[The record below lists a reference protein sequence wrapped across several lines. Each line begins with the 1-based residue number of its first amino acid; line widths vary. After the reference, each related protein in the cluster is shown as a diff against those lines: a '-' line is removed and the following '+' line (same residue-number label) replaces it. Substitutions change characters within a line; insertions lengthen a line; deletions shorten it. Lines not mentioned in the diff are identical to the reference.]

1 VIYFVT
7 VNYYSTSLVE
17 KLVSSILL
25 DRDIDCQ
32 VIIVNNS
39 PDDDSIHSLKSES
52 IFILEAG
59 DNLGFGKACNLGLN
73 WIYNQNSE
81 AIIWLINPDAYLV
94 ESSVK
99 QASLFFETYPEVSI
113 LGTIVYDPTGKIW
126 FGNGQFFAKNG
137 TIIADDCLSP
147 ELEVLPYIEMTWVT
161 GCSLIINLRNFNYC
175 PQFDED
181 YFLYYE
187 DFDFCRRYAKQGH
200 IIALTKQISV
210 IHQPS
215 SITETLPDEK
225 IKHSTYSYLLTLEK
239 HTSKLVLL
247 YRLSRITVS
256 ALISLPTNSKIS
268 VNELKGIL
276 MYCKKIV
283 TLPSRW

>member
-1 VIYFVT
+1 MIYFVT

-39 PDDDSIHSLKSES
+39 PDDDSIHSLKSEF

-59 DNLGFGKACNLGLN
+59 NNLGFGKACNLGLN
-73 WIYNQNSE
+73 WIYSQNSE

-113 LGTIVYDPTGKIW
+113 LGTIVYEPTGKIW
-126 FGNGQFFAKNG
+126 FGNGQFFADNG

-161 GCSLIINLRNFNYC
+161 GCSLIINLGNFSCC
-175 PQFDED
+175 PLFDED

-187 DFDFCRRYAKQGH
+187 DFDFCRRYAKEGH
-200 IIALTKQISV
+200 IIGLTKEISV
-210 IHQPS
+210 VHQPS
-215 SITETLPDEK
+215 SITRTMPDAK

-247 YRLSRITVS
+247 YRLMRITVS
-256 ALISLPTNSKIS
+256 ALISWPTNSKIS

-283 TLPSRW
+283 TPPSRR

>member
-1 VIYFVT
+1 MIYFVT

-25 DRDIDCQ
+25 NRDIDCQ

-39 PDDDSIHSLKSES
+39 PDDDSIYSLKSEF

-113 LGTIVYDPTGKIW
+113 LGTIVYEPTGKVW
-126 FGNGQFFAKNG
+126 FGNGQFFAGNG
-137 TIIADDCLSP
+137 TIIADSFLSP
-147 ELEVLPYIEMTWVT
+147 KLEVLPYIEMHWVT
-161 GCSLIINLRNFNYC
+161 GCSLIINLRNFSCC

-187 DFDFCRRYAKQGH
+187 DFDFCRRYAKHGH
-200 IIALTKQISV
+200 IIALTKKISV

-215 SITETLPDEK
+215 SITGTIPDEK

-283 TLPSRW
+283 TPPSRR